1 MVNMS
6 SLSTPERLVVAA
18 AESGEP
24 VDLRVRNARLNDP
37 GRAAA
42 WGAERTIRAEILAE
56 LLRGT
61 ASSGQG
67 RLRSV
72 RLYGARIAGR
82 LDLEAVTIACPLFF
96 GGCLFE
102 DLIILRDAE
111 ALAIRLPGCHVPGIT
126 AEQLTTRGDL
136 LLNDN
141 FAASGEIC
149 LAGAAI
155 GGQLILDSASLS
167 NSNGKALSAGW
178 LTVGQSL
185 LCRAGFTAHG
195 QVDLEAARIGG
206 MLSMNGATIV
216 NPGTVAL
223 EAQRMTVQG
232 AMYCREGFRV
242 QGELRIF
249 GAHIGGQLNFDGAVL
264 ERAGGRT
271 LYASQLKVEHSMFCR
286 HGFTSRG
293 EIVLDGASIG
303 GRFSLSGAQ
312 LVNPGRRTISADR
325 LTVGQSMYCRNQ
337 FTSHG
342 EIALID
348 AKIGGRIDF
357 NDAIM
362 ANATGYVI
370 DAGGLEV
377 THDMTFSGEFA
388 AEGEVH
394 LLDAQI
400 GGRLDFDG
408 AKLTARTDRVLN
420 LEGIRASL
428 LFLRPRETP
437 DGLVDLA
444 NARVGAFFDDPR
456 TWPSR
461 LRLRGFAY
469 DALGNTAVPARDRLA
484 WLERNE
490 GGYVPEIYEQLAG
503 VYRHAG
509 RLEDARQVAIAKQ
522 RQRSHQLNWLAR
534 AWDWLLYVTV
544 GYGYRTWLA
553 GIWLGGLVA
562 AGTAVFTAAYPAH
575 MRQSA
580 TVVPAFNPFVY
591 TLDTVLPIVDL
602 GEQKAWIAQGAA
614 LTMQWMLTCAG
625 WLLTTAVVA
634 GLTKALNRRD

>member
-1 MVNMS
+1 MS
-6 SLSTPERLVVAA
+6 GLSTSERLLVAA
-18 AESGEP
+18 AESGKP
-24 VDLRVRNARLNDP
+24 VDLRGRNARLNDP

-42 WGAERTIRAEILAE
+42 WGTERTIRAEILAE
-56 LLRGT
+56 LLRSGA

-67 RLRSV
+67 RLRSI
-72 RLYGARIAGR
+72 RLYGARIVGQ

-96 GGCLFE
+96 DGCLFE

-111 ALAIRLPGCHVPGIT
+111 ALAIRLPGCHVPGI
-126 AEQLTTRGDL
+126 AAKQLTTRGDL
-136 LLNDN
+136 LLNDK
-141 FAASGEIC
+141 FAASGEVC
-149 LAGAAI
+149 LAGATI
-155 GGQLILDSASLS
+155 GGQLILDGASLS
-167 NSNGKALSAGW
+167 NSGGKALSASW

-185 LCRAGFTAHG
+185 LCRAGFMAHG
-195 QVDLEAARIGG
+195 QVELEGARIGG
-206 MLSMNGATIV
+206 TLSMDGATIV
-216 NPGTVAL
+216 NTGTVAL
-223 EAQRMTVQG
+223 EARRMTVQG

-264 ERAGGRT
+264 EHEDGRT

-286 HGFTSRG
+286 HGFISRG
-293 EIVLDGASIG
+293 EIILDGASIG

-312 LVNPGRRTISADR
+312 LLNPGRRTISADR

-337 FTSHG
+337 FTSRG

-348 AKIGGRIDF
+348 AQIGGRIDF

-362 ANATGYVI
+362 ANATGCVL
-370 DAGGLEV
+370 DAGGLDV
-377 THDMTFSGEFA
+377 ARDMTFSGEFA
-388 AEGEVH
+388 AEGEIH

-408 AKLTARTDRVLN
+408 ARLTTRTDRLLN
-420 LEGIRASL
+420 LEGIRASV
-428 LFLRPRETP
+428 LFLRPRESP

-456 TWPSR
+456 TWASR

-469 DALGNTAVPARDRLA
+469 DALGNTSVPVRDRLA
-484 WLERNE
+484 WLDRNE
-490 GGYVPEIYEQLAG
+490 GGYLPEIYEQLAG
-503 VYRHAG
+503 AYRRAG

-522 RQRSHQLNWLAR
+522 RQRSDQLNRLAR
-534 AWDWLLYVTV
+534 VWNWLLYVTV

-553 GIWLGGLVA
+553 GIWLAGLVA
-562 AGTAVFTAAYPAH
+562 AGTAVFAAAYPAH

-591 TLDTVLPIVDL
+591 TLDTVLPIIDL

-614 LTMQWMLTCAG
+614 LTVQWLLTCAG

-634 GLTKALNRRD
+634 GLTSALNRRD